1 RVRDVLK
8 DAFARGYDAGIS
20 IEPHVAVVFHDATVK
35 TDDKVVYDSYVK
47 YGRQLEAM
55 IKEIKAELAAGK

>member
-1 RVRDVLK
+1 
-8 DAFARGYDAGIS
+8 
-20 IEPHVAVVFHDATVK
+20 VK

-55 IKEIKAELAAGK
+55 INEIKAELASAKK